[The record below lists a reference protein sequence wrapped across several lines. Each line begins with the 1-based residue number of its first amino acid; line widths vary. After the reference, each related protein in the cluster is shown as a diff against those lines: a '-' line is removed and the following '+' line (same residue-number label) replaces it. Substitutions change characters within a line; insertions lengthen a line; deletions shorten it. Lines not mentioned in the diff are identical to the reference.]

1 MIHPPHAD
9 TLPGLEPPT
18 PPPVERPNWNDSRMA
33 IARLLVA
40 ENCYQA
46 SIGETFSDI
55 TPNMRKLAEPGV
67 LFRSLVGTEVLR
79 DRGGR
84 GKQAVSHRTASG
96 RITAVA
102 LSAAERKLLP
112 DYIEAYGRKA
122 SVVTRNAQNQRKGQA
137 SHDPDAPRR
146 AAEHALAPK
155 IAALQVYRGTLVE
168 QSELLMQFIEAT
180 KGRNAGLARMGSEA
194 KMRMRG
200 ATLLEQI
207 IPDALDAIGDQRGWG
222 VKQEQLARRTILA
235 RMVHFREGNGH
246 LGYVNRLC
254 SMLGSYSL
262 IKQGV
267 FTERIER
274 ASAYLKEQ
282 GIVIAETVQ

>member
-1 MIHPPHAD
+1 MSHTPHAD
-9 TLPGLEPPT
+9 TLPGLEPST
-18 PPPVERPNWNDSRMA
+18 PPPTERPDWNDTRMA

-40 ENCYQA
+40 EDCYQA

-55 TPNMRKLAEPGV
+55 TAHMRALAEPGA
-67 LFRSLVGTEVLR
+67 LFSSLVGTAVQR
-79 DRGGR
+79 DKGGR
-84 GKQAVSHRTASG
+84 GKQAVTHRTASG
-96 RITAVA
+96 RITTVA

-137 SHDPDAPRR
+137 SYDSDAPRR
-146 AAEHALAPK
+146 AAEHTLVPKMEALE
-155 IAALQVYRGTLVE
+155 IYRGTLVQ
-168 QSELLMQFIEAT
+168 QSELLKQFIEAT

-222 VKQEQLARRTILA
+222 VKQEQLAQRTILA

-274 ASAYLKEQ
+274 ASAYLEEQ
-282 GIVIAETVQ
+282 GFVIAKTVQ